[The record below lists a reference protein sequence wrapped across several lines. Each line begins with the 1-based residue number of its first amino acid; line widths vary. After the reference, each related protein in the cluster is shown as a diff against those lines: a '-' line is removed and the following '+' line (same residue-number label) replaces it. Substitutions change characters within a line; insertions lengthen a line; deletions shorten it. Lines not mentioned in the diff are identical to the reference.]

1 MPSGHLSA
9 QEQQEQ
15 SVPWRRTSRG
25 WGTAV
30 PVSPSV
36 IVTGINPARALST
49 VQAAAAILSSRPL
62 MLPAA
67 DKGPRKAM
75 AEVCLPISSGLRVS
89 NKEAE
94 LAPASQGFEVVRNTA
109 KLPGLIALG
118 KWE

>member
-1 MPSGHLSA
+1 
-9 QEQQEQ
+9 
-15 SVPWRRTSRG
+15 
-25 WGTAV
+25 
-30 PVSPSV
+30 
-36 IVTGINPARALST
+36 
-49 VQAAAAILSSRPL
+49 
-62 MLPAA
+62 
-67 DKGPRKAM
+67 M